1 MKLTKK
7 AAALLLAASLAV
19 SVCATPVFA
28 DDTGTTTTTP
38 TKGSNVVNSST
49 ATTGVLFGTGQTKV
63 VYNVTESYTWTVP
76 ATIDF
81 GENAG
86 VNQKPKVTTNVN
98 QNENLTETGRAAG
111 TGNGWAGTAPKIM
124 VTKNVIGPGKNL
136 QITIDTNF
144 TEDGK
149 FYVETPKMTKTGA
162 SKTEFEKLYYTI
174 TRPDTTGGNGKVL
187 TGTENEVL
195 RVPSGTNTS
204 EQVLV
209 FTLETTSKNAEQAG
223 TYNGHVFFHSQL
235 VY

>member
-19 SVCATPVFA
+19 SVCAMPVFA
-28 DDTGTTTTTP
+28 TGAGTTP

-49 ATTGVLFGTGQTKV
+49 TTTGVLFGTGQTKV
-63 VYNVTESYTWTVP
+63 VYKVTESYTWTVP

-86 VNQKPKVTTNVN
+86 VNQKPKVTTNVE
-98 QNENLTETGRAAG
+98 QNENLTETGMAASS
-111 TGNGWAGTAPKIM
+111 TNSWAGTAPKIM
-124 VTKNVIGPGKNL
+124 VTKNVIGVGKNL
-136 QITIDTNF
+136 QITVDTDHTDTN
-144 TEDGK
+144 GK
-149 FYVETPKMTKTGA
+149 FYVETPKMTTAGP

-174 TRPDTTGGNGKVL
+174 TKPDTAGGNGKVL
-187 TGTENEVL
+187 TGTEKEVL

-209 FTLETTSKNAEQAG
+209 FTLETTSKAAEQAG
-223 TYNGHVFFHSQL
+223 DYEGLVAFHSQL

>member
-28 DDTGTTTTTP
+28 TGYNM
-38 TKGSNVVNSST
+38 GSETVNGSAT
-49 ATTGVLFGTGQTKV
+49 APGGPLIGSHDTKV
-63 VYNVTESYTWTVP
+63 YYKVTESYQWTVP

-81 GENAG
+81 GEDAG
-86 VNQKPKVTTNVN
+86 PQSQTRTV
-98 QNENLTETGRAAG
+98 EANLG
-111 TGNGWAGTAPKIM
+111 TGNGTAAGATNGTAPKVM

-136 QITIDTNF
+136 RIYIDTNF
-144 TEDGK
+144 TENGK
-149 FYVETPKMTKTGA
+149 FYVETPKMTKDGP
-162 SKTEFEKLYYTI
+162 SQTEYEKLYYTI
-174 TRPDTTGGNGKVL
+174 TKPDATGSVTGKEL

-195 RVPSGTNTS
+195 KVPSGTDTD
-204 EQVLV
+204 EQELV
-209 FTLETTSKNAEQAG
+209 FTLTTTSKNAEQAG